1 MEKFCTEKSKA
12 LHEETKKYLVDG
24 VGSFFHITSYGEYPI
39 AITHAKG
46 SRLYDV
52 DGNEYIDYVLGFGP
66 MLCGHCNPTVDA
78 AVKEQI
84 DKGTHFSAPTEDLLK
99 LSKKLTEIIPSAE
112 SVTFQNSGTEVVM
125 TAMRLARA
133 YTGRYKIIKFE
144 GQYHGW
150 SDEEKISIDA
160 KSIEEMGDRE
170 HPNKIIHTKGQRLT
184 SADDLIVLPW
194 NDLDILER
202 YLQEQGDE
210 IAAVLME
217 PVMFDSGPIL
227 PKPGYLAGVRE
238 LTEKYNVLLIFD
250 EVITGFRL
258 GLGGAQGYYGVT
270 PDISTF
276 AKAVSNGYPF
286 GVVAGKYEIM
296 NCGIHSSGTFNGNP
310 VGTAAALAV
319 IEELSKPG
327 TYERMEHLGQMLE
340 DGFREL
346 GKKFGIKIYA
356 RHMASIFILFFG
368 FEEDTDD
375 FRDWLGKADIPF
387 YREFSKRMEQYGV
400 RLTDRRGREYLSV
413 QHTEEDIRR
422 TLEVAEVV
430 LSELV
435 S

>member
-1 MEKFCTEKSKA
+1 MKKFCTEKSKA

-78 AVKEQI
+78 AVRAQI
-84 DKGTHFSAPTEDLLK
+84 DRGTHFSAPTGDLLK
-99 LSKKLTEIIPSAE
+99 LSKKMTEIIPSAE
-112 SVTFQNSGTEVVM
+112 CVTFQNSGTEVVM

-202 YLQEQGDE
+202 YLPVPVREPVFYDGAGYTPVVHPFGHIAAFIPGGEVVVASSRGSDDHLSVRFLRKVDVDPGAVGNVGDE
-210 IAAVLME
+210 SPSFGFLRAGESVRNERALGHGLLAFADALVDVLALRVE
-217 PVMFDSGPIL
+217 IDRLGRS
-227 PKPGYLAGVRE
+227 
-238 LTEKYNVLLIFD
+238 IFD
-250 EVITGFRL
+250 GWLVL
-258 GLGGAQGYYGVT
+258 GL
-270 PDISTF
+270 
-276 AKAVSNGYPF
+276 
-286 GVVAGKYEIM
+286 
-296 NCGIHSSGTFNGNP
+296 
-310 VGTAAALAV
+310 
-319 IEELSKPG
+319 ELFL
-327 TYERMEHLGQMLE
+327 Y
-340 DGFREL
+340 
-346 GKKFGIKIYA
+346 
-356 RHMASIFILFFG
+356 
-368 FEEDTDD
+368 
-375 FRDWLGKADIPF
+375 
-387 YREFSKRMEQYGV
+387 
-400 RLTDRRGREYLSV
+400 RGRTRKRVHIDNCPVEVLRLFAGFLLGAGFLGYE
-413 QHTEEDIRR
+413 HCR
-422 TLEVAEVV
+422 TDQECCQNGFSA
-430 LSELV
+430 
-435 S
+435 